1 MFLADIFKDIICI
14 IWKFPQNFGKRN
26 SFSRTERNAVVWMC
40 LEIFDI
46 PINKVFAEKLIHSV
60 GRGLFEWRSEQLIE
74 QKKLRKKFALRFS
87 FLNYS
92 KQLSI
97 SNFLTFFK
105 WIFRS
110 EVHPLVEMHADAK
123 YKKDWTKE
131 AYSNKRTFA
140 PTSVG
145 KKSTLS
151 AEWAGGQG

>member
-1 MFLADIFKDIICI
+1 
-14 IWKFPQNFGKRN
+14 
-26 SFSRTERNAVVWMC
+26 MC
-40 LEIFDI
+40 REIFDI
-46 PINKVFAEKLIHSV
+46 PINKVFVEKLIHSV

-74 QKKLRKKFALRFS
+74 QKNLRKKFALRFS

-131 AYSNKRTFA
+131 ACLKKRTFA
-140 PTSVG
+140 PTFVG
-145 KKSTLS
+145 EKSRPYPRNEREGKGRNAQSKFHCQRHGWDPNVQMCTKV
-151 AEWAGGQG
+151 